1 MYNVRPRCGQTI
13 THHYMPSA
21 RLLYPHERVG
31 PCPLDKLYPCSHTTI
46 NYLKNVP
53 LVSYYY
59 NAMWSNGSVYMKR
72 VMLVTRFHKQ
82 WFYLPWWP
90 FINRSKHMPERFKYT
105 MLDRVATKLSH
116 SITCPLHDCFTHTS
130 GLAHAHSIN
139 YTLAHTPQFNIWKT
153 YRSCH
158 IIIMQCGLTV

>member
-59 NAMWSNGSVYMKR
+59 NAMWSNGQVYATCGS
-72 VMLVTRFHKQ
+72 LPARFHIERI
-82 WFYLPWWP
+82 FLPSVTIKLLKKPVNGACRVYNVRNSWYQVGCPCRAKCGWP
-90 FINRSKHMPERFKYT
+90 TFILCWVLCGSSGP
-105 MLDRVATKLSH
+105 AISLS
-116 SITCPLHDCFTHTS
+116 
-130 GLAHAHSIN
+130 N
-139 YTLAHTPQFNIWKT
+139 
-153 YRSCH
+153 
-158 IIIMQCGLTV
+158 